1 MNYRIR
7 KALSESLITKYICCC
22 LKVKDQVNIPWEE
35 MTQMQKQ
42 YRVRELWIKARMMSH
57 FIRLKQQR
65 PKSEN

>member
-35 MTQMQKQ
+35 MTQM
-42 YRVRELWIKARMMSH
+42 
-57 FIRLKQQR
+57 
-65 PKSEN
+65 